1 MHALPL
7 DRLCGV
13 LGPSLIVAAAAASVA
28 RLLGGSRAFRIVL
41 AAACAGSVLLPVNGL
56 PLYGYFLGVAGD
68 LSITTLVLLLAA
80 LIAAAGGGSLLRNS
94 DRALLFAAV
103 ALAGLA
109 LYPTAA
115 GFTPFDV
122 YRLGYRPFGLVCGV
136 LAVSLWAWVS
146 GRRAAAIIPLVALA
160 AFDLHALESGNL
172 WDYLLDPLVVL
183 FALGWWVRRI
193 ARSLGRRQRSEKH

>member
-1 MHALPL
+1 MQPLPL
-7 DRLCGV
+7 DRVCGA
-13 LGPSLIVAAAAASVA
+13 LGPALIAAAAAGSLA

-41 AAACAGSVLLPVNGL
+41 AAAGAGSVLLPVNGL
-56 PLYGYFLGVAGD
+56 PLYGYFRGVAGD
-68 LSITTLVLLLAA
+68 LSVTTLALLL
-80 LIAAAGGGSLLRNS
+80 AAAGGGTLLRDD

-115 GFTPFDV
+115 GFTPFDI

-146 GRRAAAIIPLVALA
+146 RRRAAAIIPLVALA

-172 WDYLLDPLVVL
+172 WDYLLDPLLVL
-183 FALGWWVRRI
+183 FSLGWWVRRI
-193 ARSLGRRQRSEKH
+193 ARALGRCPRPEKH